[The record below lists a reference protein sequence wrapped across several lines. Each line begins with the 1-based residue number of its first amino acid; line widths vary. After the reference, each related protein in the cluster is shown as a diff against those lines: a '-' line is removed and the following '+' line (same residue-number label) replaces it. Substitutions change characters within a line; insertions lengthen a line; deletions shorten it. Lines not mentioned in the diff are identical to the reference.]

1 MNHCYVTL
9 RKVKDTKRKFALSW
23 KIWKLL
29 EVTTGNDFSSSF
41 KEFKENGEVDGSV
54 EDYGKELKGALL
66 QVFRKYFGGI
76 YETNKVE
83 LWPSNALRCSSWI
96 SWTFTY
102 FLLLWLNPTP
112 IVIDQWS
119 SSFLL
124 AKFVKIIPRTIRN
137 FHAQTDS
144 CI

>member
-1 MNHCYVTL
+1 MNHWYVTL

-41 KEFKENGEVDGSV
+41 KEFKENSEVDGSV

-76 YETNKVE
+76 YEINKVE
-83 LWPSNALRCSSWI
+83 LSNESLTADFFQFSSAITRCW
-96 SWTFTY
+96 
-102 FLLLWLNPTP
+102 FLERRLEDRRLADMPLFRNSVVDVL
-112 IVIDQWS
+112 IMFFIENWS
-119 SSFLL
+119 NFFLFL
-124 AKFVKIIPRTIRN
+124 E
-137 FHAQTDS
+137 
-144 CI
+144 